1 MKRSSVLFT
10 ELDRR
15 LSLSNNNQ
23 NKRKYKEE
31 NKKCRKNRQREKQRD
46 FDKVN
51 NKIFEHTFAVLGDEP
66 RCRSHLLIQTGR
78 GCVPFHHNLSPMGFY
93 SVMRVKFLF
102 FSSWP
107 VLPLCLESKGVTVKR
122 AGIVEISREVCVPV
136 SIYYSLSVS

>member
-51 NKIFEHTFAVLGDEP
+51 NKNFPPFFIYLF
-66 RCRSHLLIQTGR
+66 IYTGFR
-78 GCVPFHHNLSPMGFY
+78 PGGAKPWGEIKCH
-93 SVMRVKFLF
+93 F
-102 FSSWP
+102 FR
-107 VLPLCLESKGVTVKR
+107 KR
-122 AGIVEISREVCVPV
+122 FF
-136 SIYYSLSVS
+136 

>member
-51 NKIFEHTFAVLGDEP
+51 NKTYFPKWNHLKLYYKIAGEHFFP
-66 RCRSHLLIQTGR
+66 RMSTQA
-78 GCVPFHHNLSPMGFY
+78 
-93 SVMRVKFLF
+93 
-102 FSSWP
+102 
-107 VLPLCLESKGVTVKR
+107 TVQW
-122 AGIVEISREVCVPV
+122 CW
-136 SIYYSLSVS
+136 

>member
-1 MKRSSVLFT
+1 MFTATPVPTASGQTTANAKQLSSATVPPLDVDIALTGVKSMGAAFGRPGITYDTDFPWIHMKRSSVLFT

-51 NKIFEHTFAVLGDEP
+51 NKMK
-66 RCRSHLLIQTGR
+66 
-78 GCVPFHHNLSPMGFY
+78 CV
-93 SVMRVKFLF
+93 
-102 FSSWP
+102 
-107 VLPLCLESKGVTVKR
+107 
-122 AGIVEISREVCVPV
+122 
-136 SIYYSLSVS
+136 

>member
-51 NKIFEHTFAVLGDEP
+51 NKIFLTNNPHSSGDEWKREYTHSDVNHEMHVGLPGWVYSHFIVP
-66 RCRSHLLIQTGR
+66 RYTVHESGFVFQLYFLLI
-78 GCVPFHHNLSPMGFY
+78 SPN
-93 SVMRVKFLF
+93 S
-102 FSSWP
+102 
-107 VLPLCLESKGVTVKR
+107 PL
-122 AGIVEISREVCVPV
+122 
-136 SIYYSLSVS
+136 